1 MSRSDRQRCAANGIT
16 PAARL
21 EQKQMTFT
29 ENDLL
34 PLSGL
39 QHLAFC
45 ERQCA
50 LIHIEQAWVENV
62 FTAEGRVLHERVHE
76 ADRESR
82 GNIRIEYS
90 MPLRSLR
97 LGLIA
102 KADVV
107 EFHRNMDPSG
117 GKWRPFPVEYKRGR
131 PKKDNV
137 DKVQL
142 CAQAL
147 CLEEMLGVGV
157 PSGALFY
164 GKTRHRQ
171 DVDFDAGLRSETE
184 ETAKR
189 FHALVEAG
197 KTPKPAYGKKCDS
210 CSMKHLCLPKTIEK
224 DKSIERY
231 LMDAMSES

>member
-1 MSRSDRQRCAANGIT
+1 MNY
-16 PAARL
+16 
-21 EQKQMTFT
+21 T
-29 ENDLL
+29 EDDLL

-39 QHLAFC
+39 QHLLFC
-45 ERQCA
+45 KRQCA
-50 LIHIEQAWVENV
+50 LIHIEQAWAENL
-62 FTAEGRVLHERVHE
+62 FTAEGRVMHERVHE

-82 GNIRIEYS
+82 GDIRVEYS

-107 EFHRNMDPSG
+107 EFHRNRDESG
-117 GKWRPFPVEYKRGR
+117 DKWRPYPVEYKRGK

-147 CLEEMLGVGV
+147 CLEEMLGVEV

-171 DVDFDAGLRSETE
+171 DVDFDADLRSETE
-184 ETAKR
+184 DTARR
-189 FHALVEAG
+189 FHWLFESG
-197 KTPKPAYGKKCDS
+197 HTPKPVYEKKCDS
-210 CSMKHLCLPKTIEK
+210 CSMMNLCLPKTIEK

-231 LMDAMSES
+231 LMDAMSEL

>member
-1 MSRSDRQRCAANGIT
+1 
-16 PAARL
+16 
-21 EQKQMTFT
+21 MTYT
-29 ENDLL
+29 EDDLL

-50 LIHIEQAWVENV
+50 LIHIEQAWAENL
-62 FTAEGRVLHERVHE
+62 FTAEGRVMHERVHM

-82 GNIRIEYS
+82 GETRVEYS
-90 MPLRSLR
+90 MPLRSVR

-189 FHALVEAG
+189 FHSLVEAD
-197 KTPKPAYGKKCDS
+197 KTPKPVYGKKCAN
-210 CSMKHLCLPKTIEK
+210 CSMKYLCLPKTVEK
-224 DKSIERY
+224 GKSIDSY
-231 LMDAMSES
+231 IDNMLV

>member
-1 MSRSDRQRCAANGIT
+1 MNY
-16 PAARL
+16 
-21 EQKQMTFT
+21 T
-29 ENDLL
+29 EDDLL

-39 QHLAFC
+39 QHFAFC

-50 LIHIEQAWVENV
+50 LIHIEQMWAENL
-62 FTAEGRVLHERVHE
+62 FTAEGRVMHERVHE

-82 GNIRIEYS
+82 GDIRVEYS
-90 MPLRSLR
+90 VPLRSLR

-107 EFHRNMDPSG
+107 EFHRNRESSG
-117 GKWRPFPVEYKRGR
+117 SKWRPFPVEYKRGR

-147 CLEEMLGVGV
+147 CLEEMLGVEV

-171 DVDFDAGLRSETE
+171 DVDFDANLRSETE

-197 KTPKPAYGKKCDS
+197 KTPKPVYGKKCDS

-231 LMDAMSES
+231 LMDAIGEL

>member
-1 MSRSDRQRCAANGIT
+1 MNY
-16 PAARL
+16 
-21 EQKQMTFT
+21 T
-29 ENDLL
+29 EDDLL

-39 QHLAFC
+39 QHLLFC

-50 LIHIEQAWVENV
+50 LIHIEQIWAENL
-62 FTAEGRVLHERVHE
+62 FTAEGRIMHERVHD

-82 GNIRIEYS
+82 GDIRIQYG

-107 EFHRNMDPSG
+107 EFHRNIEHSHEE
-117 GKWRPFPVEYKRGR
+117 WRPFPVEYKRGK
-131 PKKDNV
+131 PKKDNC

-157 PSGALFY
+157 SGGALFY
-164 GKTRHRQ
+164 GKTRRRQ
-171 DVDFDAGLRSETE
+171 DITFDSNLRAETE
-184 ETAKR
+184 DAARR
-189 FHALVEAG
+189 FHALFDAG
-197 KTPKPAYGKKCDS
+197 ITPKPEYLPKCDN
-210 CSMKHLCLPKTIEK
+210 CSLSRLCLPKAVGKIR
-224 DKSIERY
+224 SVNRY
-231 LMDAMSES
+231 LVDAVRKL